1 MNTISKFSIF
11 LFILSSAV
19 IGCDDDGNRNM
30 TAGDSKDSV
39 TIQRDISNVAPGP
52 ILLTE
57 LVIDNKTVTSN
68 SKFFKS
74 KVLNENDRNRL
85 SIKLID
91 STASGSEEIFKYH
104 LVDTLFSNSVVTI
117 ILIGR
122 EYIEEN
128 IVWIVS
134 YDANIGVVDRLM
146 VYYDNSEGSMQ
157 IGSIIKKDQIQV
169 IRSNDYGET
178 EEEAKKVE
186 LYQFD
191 KNNRLVKKH

>member
-68 SKFFKS
+68 
-74 KVLNENDRNRL
+74 
-85 SIKLID
+85 
-91 STASGSEEIFKYH
+91 
-104 LVDTLFSNSVVTI
+104 
-117 ILIGR
+117 
-122 EYIEEN
+122 
-128 IVWIVS
+128 
-134 YDANIGVVDRLM
+134 
-146 VYYDNSEGSMQ
+146 
-157 IGSIIKKDQIQV
+157 
-169 IRSNDYGET
+169 
-178 EEEAKKVE
+178 
-186 LYQFD
+186 
-191 KNNRLVKKH
+191 